1 MKIQFFIEHKSSMLQ
16 TIIDYIN
23 SMIVERHYDGTNQT
37 DLVCDTQMLQQIV
50 DEFIE
55 KNRGFDIPHAVYY
68 IAVVHAYYCIEVLEY
83 YNMELYTLVELIRL
97 SKLTNANYNE
107 RFVRQAVL
115 FIVTSNDAFYVQVRR
130 KLLGFL

>member
-1 MKIQFFIEHKSSMLQ
+1 MLQ

-23 SMIVERHYDGTNQT
+23 SMIVERQDDGTNQT
-37 DLVCDTQMLQQIV
+37 DLVCDKQMLQHIV
-50 DEFIE
+50 DAFIE
-55 KNRGFDIPHAVYY
+55 KNRGFDIPDAVYY

-130 KLLGFL
+130 KLLCFL

>member
-1 MKIQFFIEHKSSMLQ
+1 MLQ

-23 SMIVERHYDGTNQT
+23 SMIIRRCDDGIDET
-37 DLVCDTQMLQQIV
+37 DLICDKQLLQQIV
-50 DEFIE
+50 DRFIE
-55 KNRGFDIPHAVYY
+55 KNRGFDIPDAVYY
-68 IAVVHAYYCIEVLEY
+68 IAVVHAYYCLDVLEY

-97 SKLTNANYNE
+97 AKLINANYNE

-115 FIVTSNDAFYVQVRR
+115 FIVTSNDAFYVDVRR